1 MGLLYEDGD
10 FDATL
15 RLFSVR
21 SNPTN
26 IGVHN
31 RGTNTD
37 GTNIAGVNPRINPIT
52 GASFDTHEGAY
63 DHTGHIKVKGDGG
76 YLTMNWSF
84 KNFDITSIT
93 SALDGEFYNPVD
105 GGGIFPASAFS
116 GSFGVADNKKLEEV
130 ANDVVT
136 YISFNM

>member
-1 MGLLYEDGD
+1 M
-10 FDATL
+10 
-15 RLFSVR
+15 
-21 SNPTN
+21 
-26 IGVHN
+26 
-31 RGTNTD
+31 
-37 GTNIAGVNPRINPIT
+37 
-52 GASFDTHEGAY
+52 
-63 DHTGHIKVKGDGG
+63 KGDGG

-105 GGGIFPASAFS
+105 GDGIFPASAFS

-136 YISFNM
+136 YTSFNMSVRGEPPSLRARVSVMGSNLQSCD